1 MTLRHNMKELKEFVE
16 MMDAIEAGRP
26 IKEDS
31 VDRTHL
37 SDMLDQLE
45 EHLNQAA
52 GIASDL
58 ARYGRDLPGPF
69 AGQIRSY
76 LAPHLESFID
86 DRRQPG
92 SVASLRGMLIDSGE
106 EDDDDEEINES
117 QTFDHVTNKKLRRIL
132 VSGPKNLDEV
142 AWTME
147 FTEDA
152 LRADYDDE
160 GIDSRTFD
168 ARNNALNQ
176 AQEAFHDED
185 GEFNPDAD
193 IDATLAHL
201 RQFWSV

>member
-1 MTLRHNMKELKEFVE
+1 MKELKEFVE
-16 MMDAIEAGRP
+16 MMDAIEAGEP
-26 IKEDS
+26 IKEDA

-52 GIASDL
+52 GIAGDL

-92 SVASLRGMLIDSGE
+92 SVASLRNMLINSGDE
-106 EDDDDEEINES
+106 DEEINES

-142 AWTME
+142 AWTMD
-147 FTEDA
+147 FTDDA

-176 AQEAFHDED
+176 AREAFHDED

>member
-1 MTLRHNMKELKEFVE
+1 MKELKEFVE
-16 MMDAIEAGRP
+16 MMDAIEAGKS
-26 IKEDS
+26 IHEDS
-31 VDRTHL
+31 VDRVHL

-92 SVASLRGMLIDSGE
+92 SVASLRGMLIDSSE
-106 EDDDDEEINES
+106 EDDEINES
-117 QTFDHVTNKKLRRIL
+117 QTFDHLTSKRLKSIL
-132 VSGPKNLDEV
+132 LAPQADARTLEWAMD
-142 AWTME
+142 
-147 FTEDA
+147 FTDDA

-168 ARNNALNQ
+168 ARNNAFNQ
-176 AQEAFHDED
+176 ASQAFYDED
-185 GEFNPDAD
+185 GEVNPEAD
-193 IDATLAHL
+193 LDATLAHL
-201 RQFWSV
+201 KQFWSV

>member
-1 MTLRHNMKELKEFVE
+1 MKELKEFVE
-16 MMDAIEAGRP
+16 MMDAIEAGEP
-26 IKEDS
+26 IKEDA

-37 SDMLDQLE
+37 SDMLDELE

-52 GIASDL
+52 GIAGDL

-92 SVASLRGMLIDSGE
+92 SIASLRNMLINSGDE
-106 EDDDDEEINES
+106 DNDEDDDMNES
-117 QTFDHVTNKKLRRIL
+117 QTFDHLTNKKLRRIL

-142 AWTME
+142 VWAMD
-147 FTEDA
+147 FTDDA

-160 GIDSRTFD
+160 GVDSRTFD
-168 ARNNALNQ
+168 ARNNAFNQ

-201 RQFWSV
+201 KQFWSV

>member
-1 MTLRHNMKELKEFVE
+1 MKELKEFVE
-16 MMDAIEAGRP
+16 MMDAIAAGQP
-26 IKEDS
+26 IQEDA

-52 GIASDL
+52 GIAGDL

-92 SVASLRGMLIDSGE
+92 SVASLRNMLINSGD
-106 EDDDDEEINES
+106 EDEDEEINES

-142 AWTME
+142 AWAMD
-147 FTEDA
+147 FTDDA

-176 AQEAFHDED
+176 AREAFHDED

-201 RQFWSV
+201 KQFWSV

>member
-1 MTLRHNMKELKEFVE
+1 MKELKEFVE

-26 IKEDS
+26 IQEDS

-52 GIASDL
+52 GIAGDL

-92 SVASLRGMLIDSGE
+92 SVASLRNMLINSGD
-106 EDDDDEEINES
+106 EDEDEEINES

-142 AWTME
+142 AWTMD
-147 FTEDA
+147 FTDDA

-168 ARNNALNQ
+168 ARNNAFKQ

>member
-1 MTLRHNMKELKEFVE
+1 MKELREFVE
-16 MMDAIEAGRP
+16 MMDAIEAGKP
-26 IKEDS
+26 IQEDS

-52 GIASDL
+52 GIANDL

-92 SVASLRGMLIDSGE
+92 SIASLRSMLIDSSE
-106 EDDDDEEINES
+106 EDDEINES
-117 QTFDHVTNKKLRRIL
+117 QTFDHLTSKRLKSIL
-132 VSGPKNLDEV
+132 LAPQANAQTLEWAMD
-142 AWTME
+142 
-147 FTEDA
+147 FTDDA

-168 ARNNALNQ
+168 ARNNAFNQ
-176 AQEAFHDED
+176 ASAAFYDED
-185 GEFNPDAD
+185 GEINPEAD
-193 IDATLAHL
+193 LDATLAHL
-201 RQFWSV
+201 KQFWSV

>member
-1 MTLRHNMKELKEFVE
+1 MKELKEFVE
-16 MMDAIEAGRP
+16 MMDAIAAGEP
-26 IKEDS
+26 IQEDS

-52 GIASDL
+52 GIAGDL

-92 SVASLRGMLIDSGE
+92 SVASLRNMLIDSGDE
-106 EDDDDEEINES
+106 DDEEDIYES
-117 QTFDHVTNKKLRRIL
+117 QSFDHLTNKKLRRIL
-132 VSGPKNLDEV
+132 ISGPKNLDEV

-176 AQEAFHDED
+176 AREAFHDED

-201 RQFWSV
+201 KQFWSV

>member
-1 MTLRHNMKELKEFVE
+1 MKELREFIE
-16 MMDAIEAGRP
+16 LMDAIQSGQP
-26 IKEDS
+26 IKEDA

-52 GIASDL
+52 GIAGDL

-69 AGQIRSY
+69 SGQIRSY
-76 LAPHLESFID
+76 LAPHLESFRD
-86 DRRQPG
+86 DRRQPC
-92 SVASLRGMLIDSGE
+92 SIASLRSILIDSGS
-106 EDDDDEEINES
+106 DDDDEEINES
-117 QTFDHVTNKKLRRIL
+117 QTFDHITNKKLRRIL

-176 AQEAFHDED
+176 AREAFHDED

>member
-1 MTLRHNMKELKEFVE
+1 MKELKEFVD
-16 MMDAIEAGRP
+16 MMDAIEAGKP
-26 IKEDS
+26 IQEDS

-52 GIASDL
+52 GIAGDL

-92 SVASLRGMLIDSGE
+92 SVASLRSMLIDSGDE
-106 EDDDDEEINES
+106 DDEEINES

-176 AQEAFHDED
+176 AREAFHDED

>member
-1 MTLRHNMKELKEFVE
+1 VSSKDLLKEYIDRL
-16 MMDAIEAGRP
+16 DAIAAGES
-26 IKEDS
+26 IQEDA
-31 VDRTHL
+31 VDATHL

-45 EHLNQAA
+45 EHLNQAV
-52 GIASDL
+52 GIANDL

-106 EDDDDEEINES
+106 EDDDMNES
-117 QTFDHVTNKKLRRIL
+117 QSFDHLTSKRLKSIL
-132 VSGPKNLDEV
+132 LAPQADARALEWAMD
-142 AWTME
+142 
-147 FTEDA
+147 FTDDA

-168 ARNNALNQ
+168 ARNNAFNQ
-176 AQEAFHDED
+176 ASESFYDED
-185 GEFNPDAD
+185 GEINPGAD
-193 IDATLAHL
+193 LDATLTHL
-201 RQFWSV
+201 KQFWSV

>member
-1 MTLRHNMKELKEFVE
+1 MKELKEFVE
-16 MMDAIEAGRP
+16 MMDAIEAGKP
-26 IKEDS
+26 IQEDA

-92 SVASLRGMLIDSGE
+92 SVASLRSMLIDSSE
-106 EDDDDEEINES
+106 EDDEINES
-117 QTFDHVTNKKLRRIL
+117 QTFDHLTSKRLKSIL
-132 VSGPKNLDEV
+132 LAPQADARALEWAMD
-142 AWTME
+142 
-147 FTEDA
+147 FTDDA

-160 GIDSRTFD
+160 GINSRTFD
-168 ARNNALNQ
+168 ARNNAFDQ
-176 AQEAFHDED
+176 ASAAFYDED
-185 GEFNPDAD
+185 GEVNSEAD
-193 IDATLAHL
+193 LDATLAHL
-201 RQFWSV
+201 KQFWSV

>member
-1 MTLRHNMKELKEFVE
+1 MKELKEFVE

-26 IKEDS
+26 IHEDS

-92 SVASLRGMLIDSGE
+92 SVASLRNMLINSGDE
-106 EDDDDEEINES
+106 DDDEEINES

-176 AQEAFHDED
+176 AQEAFQDED

>member
-1 MTLRHNMKELKEFVE
+1 MKELKEFVE

-26 IKEDS
+26 IQEDS

-92 SVASLRGMLIDSGE
+92 SVASLRSMLIDSSDE
-106 EDDDDEEINES
+106 DDDEEINES

-176 AQEAFHDED
+176 AREAFHDED

>member
-1 MTLRHNMKELKEFVE
+1 MKELKEFVE
-16 MMDAIEAGRP
+16 MMDAIEAGEP
-26 IKEDS
+26 IKEDA

-58 ARYGRDLPGPF
+58 ARYGRNLPGPF

-92 SVASLRGMLIDSGE
+92 SVASLRNMLINSGE
-106 EDDDDEEINES
+106 EDDEEINES
-117 QTFDHVTNKKLRRIL
+117 QTFDHVTNKKLKRIL
-132 VSGPKNLDEV
+132 ISGPKNLDEV

>member
-1 MTLRHNMKELKEFVE
+1 MSSAQLLKEFIE
-16 MMDAIEAGRP
+16 QMDAIEAGQS
-26 IKEDS
+26 IQEDS

-52 GIASDL
+52 GIANDL

-92 SVASLRGMLIDSGE
+92 SIPSLRNMLIDSGE
-106 EDDDDEEINES
+106 DEEDEINES
-117 QTFDHVTNKKLRRIL
+117 QTFDHLTSKRLKSILLAPQADARTLEWAMDFTN
-132 VSGPKNLDEV
+132 
-142 AWTME
+142 
-147 FTEDA
+147 DA
-152 LRADYDDE
+152 LNADYNDE

-168 ARNNALNQ
+168 ARNNAFNQ
-176 AQEAFHDED
+176 ARTAFYDED
-185 GEFNPDAD
+185 EEVSPEAD
-193 IDATLAHL
+193 LDATLAHL
-201 RQFWSV
+201 KQFWSV

>member
-1 MTLRHNMKELKEFVE
+1 MKELKEFVE
-16 MMDAIEAGRP
+16 MMDAIEAGQP
-26 IKEDS
+26 IYEDS

-92 SVASLRGMLIDSGE
+92 SVASLRSMLIDSSE
-106 EDDDDEEINES
+106 EDDDEEINES

-147 FTEDA
+147 FTENA

-176 AQEAFHDED
+176 AQEAFQDED

-201 RQFWSV
+201 KQFWSV